1 MARLQRKRFTES
13 DDVRLVPRGRID
25 IVELDDQVVGLIQWD
40 PGWRWS
46 VDLKPTAGTQT
57 CQFHHLGYAISGR
70 LRVQM
75 EDGIEL
81 ELGPGD
87 VFEIPP
93 GHDAW
98 VVGDEP
104 YRSVDFEAMRNF
116 ARPKAASGRR
126 VLGSIVMTD
135 IVDST
140 ARAVEVGPSR
150 WRDLV
155 SEHNKLA
162 ERVIEQHGGRLV
174 KTTGDGVIGFFDS
187 SERAVDTARTMV
199 DALGQLAVS
208 IRAAVETGEVELAT
222 DDVRGIAVHAAARM
236 MAAGQPG
243 DVVVSSTV
251 RHLLDG
257 SELAFEDYGIHDL
270 KGLPGPRQLYR
281 LVRPT

>member
-1 MARLQRKRFTES
+1 VARLQRKRFTES
-13 DDVRLVPRGRID
+13 DDVRVVPRGRID
-25 IVELDDQVVGLIQWD
+25 VVELDDQVVGLIQWD

-75 EDGIEL
+75 QDGVEL

-87 VFEIPP
+87 IFEIPP

-104 YRSVDFEAMRNF
+104 YISVDFEAMRDF
-116 ARPKAASGRR
+116 ARPKQVSGRR
-126 VLGSIVMTD
+126 SLGSLLITD

-140 ARAVEVGPSR
+140 ARAVEMGPGR

-155 SEHNKLA
+155 SQHNKLA

-187 SERAVDTARTMV
+187 SERAIDAARTLIGV
-199 DALGQLAVS
+199 LDKLKIS
-208 IRAAVETGEVELAT
+208 IRAAVETGEMELAN

-236 MAAGQPG
+236 MALAQPG
-243 DVVVSSTV
+243 EVVVSSTV
-251 RHLLDG
+251 RHLLEGTD
-257 SELAFEDYGIHDL
+257 LAFEDYGLHDL
-270 KGLPGPRQLYR
+270 KGMPGQRQLYR